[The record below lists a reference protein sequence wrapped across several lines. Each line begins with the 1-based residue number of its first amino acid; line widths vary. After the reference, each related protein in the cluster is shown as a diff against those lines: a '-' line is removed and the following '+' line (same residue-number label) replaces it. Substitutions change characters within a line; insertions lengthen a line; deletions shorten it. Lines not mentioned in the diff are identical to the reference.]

1 MYMFIY
7 IYILHNATRVG
18 RNPMLRAY
26 SLLLTCLHAYM
37 LTCLHAYM
45 LTYLH
50 VYVLACLHAC
60 MLEQWHDTCLPP
72 TSTAHMRGIFDFSLP
87 PTSTAQTQAHN
98 AILSPT
104 AVRQLIEAGTQ
115 DQQLIAFLF

>member
-1 MYMFIY
+1 MPTFRLRRPPNRVL
-7 IYILHNATRVG
+7 LHNATRVG
-18 RNPMLRAY
+18 RNPTFRAY

-50 VYVLACLHAC
+50 VYVLAWLHAC
-60 MLEQWHDTCLPP
+60 MLERWHDTCLPP

-87 PTSTAQTQAHN
+87 PTSTAQTQALLGSHD
-98 AILSPT
+98 
-104 AVRQLIEAGTQ
+104 IE
-115 DQQLIAFLF
+115 DYL